1 MLGWSKNFPLGRK
14 GPFFVR
20 TFTIPLTPPY
30 SFERLL
36 QRLQTHPD
44 PQLEVQPEHNMLRR
58 IFRVGTRPVLTRV
71 QFVGEL
77 EQPALKI
84 ETASALSAAE
94 QRELERTIR
103 HVFSADLDLLPIY
116 EQMREEP
123 ELAVLV
129 DRFSGLRLM
138 HDSDLFQSMVKT
150 IIGQQINLTFAA
162 NLTQRLLTLAGEE
175 VADEQG
181 VKFLAFPTAEAVA
194 RLSTEDLRPLQFS
207 QRKAE
212 YIIDY
217 ARAIVDG
224 KVDLERL
231 WAMEDEEIIAHLT
244 PLRGIGRWTVEC
256 LLMFGM
262 GRPNLLPAA
271 DIGLRNGIAL
281 VYKMDNKPDE
291 REIRRIGER
300 WAPWRSIYSLYIWEA
315 VGAVKRKEVWEE

>member
-1 MLGWSKNFPLGRK
+1 MHAFQ
-14 GPFFVR
+14 
-20 TFTIPLTPPY
+20 IPLMPPY

-44 PQLEVQPEHNMLRR
+44 PQLEVQAENNLLRR
-58 IFRVGTRPVLTRV
+58 VFRVGSRPVLTSL
-71 QFVGEL
+71 QFVGNID
-77 EQPALKI
+77 QPVLQV
-84 ETASALSAAE
+84 ETTAALSVE
-94 QRELERTIR
+94 ERSELVRTIR
-103 HVFSADLDLLPIY
+103 HVFCADLDLLPIY
-116 EQMREEP
+116 AQMQEEA
-123 ELAVLV
+123 ELAALV
-129 DRFSGLRLM
+129 KRFRGLRLM

-162 NLTQRLLTLAGEE
+162 NLTQRLLALAGDE
-175 VADEQG
+175 VVDERG

-194 RLSTEDLRPLQFS
+194 RLSVEDLRPLQFS

-224 KVDLERL
+224 TVELERL
-231 WAMEDEEIIAHLT
+231 WAMEDEEVVAHLT
-244 PLRGIGRWTVEC
+244 ALRGIGRWTVEC

-271 DIGLRNGIAL
+271 DIGLRNGISL
-281 VYKMDNKPDE
+281 VYKLDTKPDE
-291 REIRRIGER
+291 KEIRRMGER

-315 VGAVKRKEVWEE
+315 VGAVKRKEVWKE

>member
-1 MLGWSKNFPLGRK
+1 MHAFQ
-14 GPFFVR
+14 
-20 TFTIPLTPPY
+20 IPLMPPY

-44 PQLEVQPEHNMLRR
+44 PQLEVQAENNLLRR
-58 IFRVGTRPVLTRV
+58 VFRVGSRPVLASL
-71 QFVGEL
+71 QFVGNID
-77 EQPALKI
+77 QPVLQV
-84 ETASALSAAE
+84 ETTAALSTE
-94 QRELERTIR
+94 ERSELVRTIR
-103 HVFSADLDLLPIY
+103 HVFCADLDLLPIY
-116 EQMREEP
+116 AQMQEEA
-123 ELAVLV
+123 ELAALV
-129 DRFSGLRLM
+129 KRFRGLRLM

-162 NLTQRLLTLAGEE
+162 NLTQRLLALAGDE
-175 VADEQG
+175 VVDERG

-194 RLSTEDLRPLQFS
+194 RLSVEDLRPLQFS

-224 KVDLERL
+224 TVELERL
-231 WAMEDEEIIAHLT
+231 WAMEDEEVVAHLT
-244 PLRGIGRWTVEC
+244 ALRGIGRWTVEC

-271 DIGLRNGIAL
+271 DIGLRNGISL
-281 VYKMDNKPDE
+281 VYKLDAKPDE
-291 REIRRIGER
+291 KEIRRMGER

-315 VGAVKRKEVWEE
+315 VGAVKRKEVWKE

>member
-1 MLGWSKNFPLGRK
+1 VHAFQ
-14 GPFFVR
+14 
-20 TFTIPLTPPY
+20 IPLMPPY

-44 PQLEVQPEHNMLRR
+44 PQLEVQAENNLLRR
-58 IFRVGTRPVLTRV
+58 VFRVGSRPVLTSL
-71 QFVGEL
+71 QFVGNID
-77 EQPALKI
+77 QPVLQV
-84 ETASALSAAE
+84 ETTAALSVE
-94 QRELERTIR
+94 ERSELVRTIR
-103 HVFSADLDLLPIY
+103 HVFCADLDLLPIY
-116 EQMREEP
+116 AQMQEEA
-123 ELAVLV
+123 ELAALV
-129 DRFSGLRLM
+129 KRFRGLRLM

-162 NLTQRLLTLAGEE
+162 NLTQRLLALAGDE
-175 VADEQG
+175 VVDERG

-194 RLSTEDLRPLQFS
+194 RLSVEDLRPLQFS

-224 KVDLERL
+224 TVELERL
-231 WAMEDEEIIAHLT
+231 WAMEDEEVVAHLT
-244 PLRGIGRWTVEC
+244 ALRGIGRWTVEC

-271 DIGLRNGIAL
+271 DIGLRNGISL
-281 VYKMDNKPDE
+281 VYKLDTKPDE
-291 REIRRIGER
+291 KEIRRMGER
-300 WAPWRSIYSLYIWEA
+300 WEPWRSIYSLYIWEA

>member
-1 MLGWSKNFPLGRK
+1 M
-14 GPFFVR
+14 
-20 TFTIPLTPPY
+20 PPY
-30 SFERLL
+30 SFERLF

-44 PQLEVQPEHNMLRR
+44 PQLEVQAENNLLRR
-58 IFRVGTRPVLTRV
+58 VFRVGSRPVLTSL
-71 QFVGEL
+71 QFVGSID
-77 EQPALKI
+77 QPVLQVGT
-84 ETASALSAAE
+84 TAALSAE
-94 QRELERTIR
+94 ERSELVRTIR
-103 HVFSADLDLLPIY
+103 HVFCADLNLLPIY
-116 EQMREEP
+116 EQMQEEA

-129 DRFSGLRLM
+129 KRFRGLRLM

-162 NLTQRLLTLAGEE
+162 NLTQRLLTLAGDE
-175 VADEQG
+175 VVDERG

-194 RLSTEDLRPLQFS
+194 RLAVEDLRPLQFS

-224 KVDLERL
+224 TVKLERL
-231 WAMEDEEIIAHLT
+231 WAMEDEEVVAHLT
-244 PLRGIGRWTVEC
+244 ALRGIGRWTVEC

-271 DIGLRNGIAL
+271 DIGLRNGISL
-281 VYKMDNKPDE
+281 VYKLDTKPDE
-291 REIRRIGER
+291 KEIRRMGER
-300 WAPWRSIYSLYIWEA
+300 WEPWRSIYSLYIWEA